1 MDWLAFM
8 EKKRTELLNTGHEME
23 DETFGTH
30 SLNSLPQVEYEGA
43 ILVIK
48 EKLRKDKVDLPE
60 VEQILEDKYQ
70 SMKNVKGWDDEEDDY
85 ALFTSHTNKRKHK
98 KQFKGRCAYCGEYG
112 HKAVDC
118 PNKKSNQNKGF
129 KWKPG
134 QKKMFNTK
142 REYRGKGHT
151 DMSKIKCYNC
161 GEYGHYAHDCPK
173 PHGSANIA
181 QENEQNKEFADMMDL
196 DNFCVSKECVMV
208 CMDVHYEDWDQDI
221 IT

>member
-23 DETFGTH
+23 DEMSITH
-30 SLNSLPQVEYEGA
+30 LWNTLQQVEYEGP
-43 ILVIK
+43 ILVTK

-60 VEQILEDKYQ
+60 IEQILEDRYQ

-85 ALFTSHTNKRKHK
+85 ALFTSHTNKRKYK

-129 KWKPG
+129 KWKPS
-134 QKKMFNTK
+134 QKKMYNTK
-142 REYRGKGHT
+142 REYKCKGHT
-151 DMSKIKCYNC
+151 DLSKIKCYNG
-161 GEYGHYAHDCPK
+161 GEYGHYACDCPK
-173 PHGSANIA
+173 PHDNANIVK
-181 QENEQNKEFADMMDL
+181 ENEQNKEFANMMDNRIL
-196 DNFCVSKECVMV
+196 SKSKNPSGLVLM
-208 CMDVHYEDWDQDI
+208 
-221 IT
+221 